1 MTTFLVTNLND
12 SGAGSLR
19 AAIIA
24 ANADPSPTPDTIQF
38 QVSGMIN
45 LLSDLPAITNAVK
58 IDGTSAPSYVAGGPP
73 VVELNFNGH
82 SGLTFSTG
90 SGGSGL
96 FGLALGGS
104 GDNGVTLNASN
115 ITVDKNYIG
124 VHANGSAF
132 SNALDGVYVS
142 SLSSDNKIGLNDSHA
157 SGVVGNV
164 ISANGRNGIALHGSD
179 DNVIVANRIG
189 TSPDGNTKMANGH
202 NGILVTEG
210 ADGNTI
216 GGTVFVDSATGQ
228 VNNPTGDKGTGT
240 QVFVVPPLG
249 NLVSGNFGDGIL
261 IENGSTNNVL
271 NGNFVG
277 TNANGTAAVGNGGDG
292 VHIVNADGNSLLGC
306 TFVEN
311 PFVYYNIL
319 SGNGGNGLHVTSS
332 DDVTIQANYFG
343 IGSHNAIVANT
354 LNGVLID
361 GDSRNPQLGGVI
373 PLGNVAAGNKL
384 NGVYVTDTV
393 SGFVTFNTFGGL
405 FPFQGAAPNGNDGIL
420 IDSTGGNNL
429 IRTNVFSGNL
439 NNGIEIAGNAS
450 GVTVDPNIA
459 GLDTTGFSKTVNT
472 GIGLPDMANGGHG
485 LLITGTAHDNTIGG
499 YRDSVIPQNT
509 FSGNDGFGVAITGA
523 AYNNQL
529 FDNVIGA
536 DVTLLRALG
545 NAAGGL
551 LLASSGSGNLIGGPT
566 TDPTKPRTN
575 FIGGN
580 DGNGITIASGVTGD
594 VIVGNSIGVDRGG
607 FETLPNHG
615 MAIALNGAYSNY
627 IFNNRGTPSDISI
640 GLPPQEVLGQ
650 LEGLY
655 IGFFGRAGDP
665 AGVEYWMTQA
675 LNQLAGGTSL
685 AQVMLNISASFAV
698 SPENGPYSV
707 LATQPLNPQNPQQV
721 ALATSFIE
729 QLYQQAFNHAADPA
743 GLQYW
748 LTQLF
753 SGAVAFSALVYT
765 IETGAQAPDQ
775 AILGYKLEAGSYFT
789 QLAHGTSPSLD
800 AMEGAVQNVT
810 SQTSF
815 LISKAST
822 ESYTGHSENQVTY
835 ATAFSQFPVT
845 GVRADYDGKVILT
858 GSHIVNGTEM
868 SALYSGPLQDT
879 SLGTM
884 YVLTPQFSGQTIA
897 SANFYGPN
905 TSIFTPSI
913 GVGNVIAVGS
923 YVYAEST
930 VHDHGMIY
938 KGPVKGGGTWT
949 QIDVP
954 SSSVGGAIVEDTIP
968 HSVMG
973 DLVVGNYDLQGV
985 PASGNAFIYN
995 MKTNTWT
1002 IFDQAFGGTQQLTS
1016 AYAVWQNAIGS
1027 SSYTIAGGSKHGT
1040 GFNEAFL
1047 VNYDSITGVFSNLKF
1062 YNINNTPDFLA
1073 HFEGFSAVPG
1083 GFNVYGQSV
1092 TQVAMG
1098 FIPVNPDGSFGDA
1111 FWTDIGLPG
1120 AEVTT
1125 ANSIY
1130 QNIGMG
1136 VYTLSNS
1143 QAVPS
1148 YTAVIDQSHVNDLGG
1163 LLMPIG
1169 SLSFSYSTSVEGGVG
1184 ALIVGSE
1191 AQSNLLG
1198 GSIGND
1204 TFVGTEGV
1212 SMVDTIYTGG
1222 GADLILLSADRSDP
1236 TRIELY
1242 AGNSIANPTPV
1253 SPGGI
1258 QTAVPHSIVDAND
1271 VPQLGWWG
1279 QATAQFGGPVSD
1291 ASTNRGHGTGTSE
1304 DMSLVTNFIA
1314 GSAIDAG
1321 DSVDLSLAA
1330 FSNLLRSANPNSGP
1344 ALGNAVF
1351 SNLLAAGGDTVVVP
1365 NADLLRFGDGQ
1376 TFADAA
1382 ALAAVLVNPL
1392 TAIKFSSLQTNT
1404 TNHYMVAYDDTS
1416 GNLRIADLNIHNPTS
1431 FDNTSQVQSL
1441 AISDMVQL
1449 TGVTVLQLHESNV
1462 QFVA

>member
-1 MTTFLVTNLND
+1 MTTFTVTNLND

-24 ANADPSPTPDTIQF
+24 SNADPSPTADRIEF
-38 QVSGMIN
+38 AVSGTIN
-45 LLSDLPAITNAVK
+45 LLSDLPAITNTVQ
-58 IDGTSAPSYVAGGPP
+58 IDAKTAPSYVPGGPP
-73 VVELNFNGH
+73 VVEVNFNGH
-82 SGLTFSTG
+82 GGLIFSTG
-90 SGGSGL
+90 SSGSGL
-96 FGLALGGS
+96 FGLALGNS
-104 GDNGVTLNASN
+104 GDNGVTLNASR
-115 ITVDKNYIG
+115 ITIDKNYIG
-124 VHANGSAF
+124 IHANGSAF
-132 SNALDGVYVS
+132 SNTLDGVYVS

-189 TSPDGNTKMANGH
+189 TSPDGSAAMANGH

-249 NLVSGNFGDGIL
+249 NLVSGNTADGIL

-292 VHIVNADGNSLLGC
+292 VHIVDADGNSLLGC

-343 IGSHNAIVANT
+343 IGSHNTVLGNSE
-354 LNGVLID
+354 NGILID
-361 GDSRNPQLGGVI
+361 GDSKNTQVGGVI
-373 PLGNVAAGNKL
+373 PLGNVAAGNKQ
-384 NGVYVTDTV
+384 NGIYVTDTV
-393 SGFVTFNTFGGL
+393 SGFITFNTFGGL

-439 NNGIEIAGNAS
+439 NNGIEIAGDAW

-459 GLDTTGFSKTVNT
+459 GLSTTGLSTTVDT
-472 GIGLPDMANGGHG
+472 GIGLPNMANGNNG
-485 LLITGTAHDNTIGG
+485 LLITDTAHGNTIGG
-499 YRDSVIPQNT
+499 YLDSVIPQNT
-509 FSGNDGFGVAITGA
+509 FSNNVGYGVAVTGA
-523 AYNNQL
+523 AYDNEVFNNA
-529 FDNVIGA
+529 IGPSA
-536 DVTLLRALG
+536 ALLQSFG
-545 NAAGGL
+545 NTAGGV

-566 TDPTKPRTN
+566 IDPTKPRTN
-575 FIGGN
+575 YIGGN
-580 DGNGITIASGVTGD
+580 DGNGITISSGVTGD
-594 VIVGNSIGVDRGG
+594 VIVGNSIGTDRGG
-607 FETLPNHG
+607 FQTLPNDG
-615 MAIALNGAYSNY
+615 MAIAVNGSYANY
-627 IFNNRGTPSDISI
+627 IFNNRGTPAGISI
-640 GLPPQEVLGQ
+640 GLPPQEVASQ

-665 AGVEYWMTQA
+665 GGAEYWMTQA
-675 LNQLAGGTSL
+675 LTQMAEGSTLSE
-685 AQVMLNISASFAV
+685 VMLNISKSFAA
-698 SPENGPYSV
+698 SAENAPYNQ
-707 LATQPLNPQNPQQV
+707 LANEPLNPQDPQQV

-729 QLYQQAFNHAADPA
+729 QIYQQAFNHGADPG

-748 LTQLF
+748 LDQLF
-753 SGAVAFSALVYT
+753 SGAIAFSALVYT

-775 AILGYKLEAGSYFT
+775 AILSYKLEAGSYFT
-789 QLAHGTSPSLD
+789 QLAAGTTPSLD

-822 ESYTGHSENQVTY
+822 ETYTGHSENQVTY
-835 ATAFSQFPVT
+835 ATVFSQFPVT

-858 GSHIVNGTEM
+858 GSHIVNGADM

-879 SLGTM
+879 SQGTM
-884 YVLTPQFSGQTIA
+884 YVLTPQFSGQTVT

-913 GVGNVIAVGS
+913 GIGNVIAVGS
-923 YVYAEST
+923 YVYSESG

-938 KGPVKGGGTWT
+938 QGPVSGGGTWT

-954 SSSVGGAIVEDTIP
+954 SSAVGGAVVEDTIP

-985 PASGNAFIYN
+985 PESGNAFIYN
-995 MKTNTWT
+995 RQTNTWT
-1002 IFDQAFGGTQQLTS
+1002 IFDQAFGGTDQLTS
-1016 AYAVWQNAIGS
+1016 AYAVWQNGIGS

-1040 GFNEAFL
+1040 GINEAFL

-1062 YNINNTPDFLA
+1062 YQIDNQPAALS
-1073 HFEGFSAVPG
+1073 HFEGFTAVPG
-1083 GFNVYGQSV
+1083 GFNAYGQSIS
-1092 TQVAMG
+1092 QVAMA

-1111 FWTDIGLPG
+1111 VWTDTGVPG
-1120 AEVTT
+1120 AQIST

-1136 VYTLSNS
+1136 VYTLSDS
-1143 QAVPS
+1143 GAVPS
-1148 YTAVIDQSHVNDLGG
+1148 YTVVIDQSHVSDLGG
-1163 LLMPIG
+1163 LIMPIG
-1169 SLSFSYSTSVEGGVG
+1169 SLNFSYSTSVAGGAG

-1191 AQSNLLG
+1191 AQGNLLG

-1222 GADLILLSADRSDP
+1222 GADQILLSADRTET

-1242 AGNSIANPTPV
+1242 AGNSIDNPTPV
-1253 SPGGI
+1253 APGAV
-1258 QTAVPHSIVDAND
+1258 QTAVIHSIVDAND
-1271 VPQLGWWG
+1271 IPQLGWWG

-1291 ASTNRGHGTGTSE
+1291 ASTNRGFGTGTSE
-1304 DMSLVTNFIA
+1304 DMSLVANFIA
-1314 GSAIDAG
+1314 SSASGPG
-1321 DSVDLSLAA
+1321 DSIDISLSA
-1330 FSNLLRSANPNSGP
+1330 FSGLLSSANPLLGP
-1344 ALGNAVF
+1344 IIGEAVF
-1351 SNLLAAGGDTVVVP
+1351 SNLLAPGGTVT
-1365 NADLLRFGDGQ
+1365 NAASVLLLGG
-1376 TFADAA
+1376 TFSDAA
-1382 ALAAVLVNPL
+1382 AVAAAMVNSS
-1392 TAIKFSSLQTNT
+1392 TAINFAVVQINAA
-1404 TNHYMVAYDDTS
+1404 NHYMVAYQDNT
-1416 GNLRIADLNIHNPTS
+1416 GNVRLADMDIHATG
-1431 FDNTSQVQSL
+1431 FTNTSQAQTL
-1441 AISDMVQL
+1441 AVSDMVQL
-1449 TGVTVLQLHESNV
+1449 TGVSLLQLQESNV
-1462 QFVA
+1462 HFVA

>member
-1 MTTFLVTNLND
+1 MTTFTVTNLND

-24 ANADPSPTPDTIQF
+24 SNADQSPTPDRIEF
-38 QVSGMIN
+38 AVSGTIN
-45 LLSDLPAITNAVK
+45 LLSDLPAVTNTVQ
-58 IDGTSAPSYVAGGPP
+58 IDAKTAPSYVPGGPP
-73 VVELNFNGH
+73 VVEVNFNGH

-90 SGGSGL
+90 SSGSGL
-96 FGLALGGS
+96 FGLALGNS

-115 ITVDKNYIG
+115 ITIDKNYIG
-124 VHANGSAF
+124 IHANGSAF
-132 SNALDGVYVS
+132 SNSLDGVYVS
-142 SLSSDNKIGLNDSHA
+142 SLSSDNKIGLNDSHV

-189 TSPDGNTKMANGH
+189 TSPDGSAAMANGH
-202 NGILVTEG
+202 NGILVTES
-210 ADGNTI
+210 ANGNTI

-249 NLVSGNFGDGIL
+249 NLVSGNTADGIL
-261 IENGSTNNVL
+261 IENGSTGNVL

-292 VHIVNADGNSLLGC
+292 VHIVDADGNSLLGC

-319 SGNGGNGLHVTSS
+319 SGNGENGLHVTNS
-332 DDVTIQANYFG
+332 DNVTIQANYFG
-343 IGSHNAIVANT
+343 IGSHNTVLGNNQ
-354 LNGVLID
+354 NGVLID
-361 GDSRNPQLGGVI
+361 GDSQDTQLGGVI
-373 PLGNVAAGNKL
+373 PLGNVSAGNKQ

-393 SGFVTFNTFGGL
+393 SGFITFNTFGGL

-420 IDSTGGNNL
+420 IDSTGGDNL

-459 GLDTTGFSKTVNT
+459 GLDTAGFSKTVNS

-485 LLITGTAHDNTIGG
+485 VLITGTAHGNTIGG
-499 YRDSVIPQNT
+499 YLDSVIPQNT
-509 FSGNDGFGVAITGA
+509 FSGNVGYGLAITGA
-523 AYNNQL
+523 AYNNQV

-545 NAAGGL
+545 NTAGGL
-551 LLASSGSGNLIGGPT
+551 LLASSGSGNVIGGPT

-580 DGNGITIASGVTGD
+580 DGNGITIAGGVTGD

-607 FETLPNHG
+607 FETLPNDG
-615 MAIALNGAYSNY
+615 MAIAINGSYSNY
-627 IFNNRGTPSDISI
+627 IFNNRGTPADISI
-640 GLPPQEVLGQ
+640 GLPPQEVVSQ

-665 AGVEYWMTQA
+665 AGVNYWMSQA
-675 LNQLAGGTSL
+675 LTQMAGGSSL
-685 AQVMLNISASFAV
+685 SQAMLNISATFAA
-698 SPENGPYSV
+698 SPENAPYNQ

-721 ALATSFIE
+721 ALATAFIE
-729 QLYQQAFNHAADPA
+729 QIYQQAFNHGADAA

-748 LTQLF
+748 LGQLF
-753 SGAVAFSALVYT
+753 SGGISFSALVYT
-765 IETGAQAPDQ
+765 IESGAQAPDQ
-775 AILGYKLEAGSYFT
+775 AILNYKLEAGAYFT
-789 QLAHGTSPSLD
+789 QLAAGTTPSLA
-800 AMEGAVQNVT
+800 AMEGAVHNVT

-822 ESYTGHSENQVTY
+822 ESYTGNSENQVTF
-835 ATAFSQFPVT
+835 ATIFSQLPVT

-858 GSHIVNGTEM
+858 ASHIVNGAET

-879 SLGTM
+879 SLGAF
-884 YVLTPQFSGQTIA
+884 YVLTPQFSGQTVT
-897 SANFYGPN
+897 SSNFYGPN

-913 GVGNVIAVGS
+913 SIGNVVAVGS
-923 YVYAEST
+923 YVYSESG

-938 KGPVKGGGTWT
+938 QGAVSGGGTWK

-954 SSSVGGAIVEDTIP
+954 SSAVGGAIVEDTIP

-1016 AYAVWQNAIGS
+1016 AYAVWQNGIGS

-1062 YNINNTPDFLA
+1062 YNINNVPDFLA

-1092 TQVAMG
+1092 TQVAMA
-1098 FIPVNPDGSFGDA
+1098 FIAVNPDGSFGEA
-1111 FWTDIGLPG
+1111 HWTDVDLPG
-1120 AEVTT
+1120 AQVTT

-1130 QNIGMG
+1130 QNIAMG
-1136 VYTLSNS
+1136 VYTLSDS

-1148 YTAVIDQSHVNDLGG
+1148 YTAVIDQSHVNELGG
-1163 LLMPIG
+1163 LIMPIG
-1169 SLSFSYSTSVEGGVG
+1169 SLNFAYSTSVEGGVG
-1184 ALIVGSE
+1184 ALIVGSQ
-1191 AQSNLLG
+1191 AQGNVLG

-1212 SMVDTIYTGG
+1212 SMTDTIYTGG
-1222 GADLILLSADRSDP
+1222 GADMILLSAGR
-1236 TRIELY
+1236 TNTTLIELY
-1242 AGNSIANPTPV
+1242 AGNSIDNPTPV
-1253 SPGGI
+1253 TPG
-1258 QTAVPHSIVDAND
+1258 AVQKAVIHSIVDAND
-1271 VPQLGWWG
+1271 IPQLGWWG

-1291 ASTNRGHGTGTSE
+1291 ATTNRGFGTGTSE
-1304 DMSLVTNFIA
+1304 DMSVVTNFIA
-1314 GSAIDAG
+1314 GTASAPG
-1321 DSVDLSLAA
+1321 DSIDLSLAA
-1330 FSNLLRSANPNSGP
+1330 FSGLLSSANPLIGP
-1344 ALGNAVF
+1344 IIGEAVF
-1351 SNLLAAGGDTVVVP
+1351 SNILAPGGTVTNAASVLLLGG
-1365 NADLLRFGDGQ
+1365 
-1376 TFADAA
+1376 TFSDAA
-1382 ALAAVLVNPL
+1382 AVAAALVNSS
-1392 TAIKFSSLQTNT
+1392 TAINFAVIQINAV
-1404 TNHYMVAYDDTS
+1404 NHYMVAYQDNT
-1416 GNLRIADLNIHNPTS
+1416 GNVRLADMDIHNGPIGFT
-1431 FDNTSQVQSL
+1431 NTSQAQTLSV
-1441 AISDMVQL
+1441 SDMVQL
-1449 TGVTVLQLHESNV
+1449 TGVTLLQLQESNV
-1462 QFVA
+1462 HFVA